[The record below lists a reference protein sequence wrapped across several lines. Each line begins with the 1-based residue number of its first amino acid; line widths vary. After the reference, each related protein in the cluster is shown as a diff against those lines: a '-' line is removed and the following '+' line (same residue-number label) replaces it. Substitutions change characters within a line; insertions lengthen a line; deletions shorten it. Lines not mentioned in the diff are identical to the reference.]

1 MVLQIIGAQM
11 RQHLNVLLES
21 RTGVEMNVLHDRL
34 REIRSEANMNN
45 VYGSSMQV
53 NVTMRAC
60 ADYISTYVK
69 GAFDDYKRVVGADP
83 RRYKSKHLKD
93 FESDFLVR
101 MEQEANCIRD
111 LVETAIGGMVKYHGD
126 LNGKWMQNYGGP
138 CSLALKWVASEVAL
152 FNMQLLKSRPTFATR
167 FKDWHENNPVLVLVG
182 YALAAAAALATIK
195 AAHEI
200 ALGFIG

>member
-1 MVLQIIGAQM
+1 M
-11 RQHLNVLLES
+11 RQHLNVLLDS
-21 RTGVEMNVLHDRL
+21 RTGVEIKVLHDRL

-60 ADYISTYVK
+60 SDYISTYIK
-69 GAFDDYKRVVGADP
+69 GALDDYKRVVGADP
-83 RRYKSKHLKD
+83 RRFRKKHLQD

-101 MEQEANCIRD
+101 MEQEANSIRS
-111 LVETAIGGMVKYHGD
+111 LVETAVGGMIKYHGD
-126 LNGKWMQNYGGP
+126 PDGKWIENYEGP
-138 CSLALKWVASEVAL
+138 CSLALKWAASEVAL
-152 FNMQLLKSRPTFATR
+152 FNMQLLNSRPTFATR
-167 FKDWHENNPVLVLVG
+167 FKDWHENNPALVLIG
-182 YALAAAAALATIK
+182 YALAAAGALATIK